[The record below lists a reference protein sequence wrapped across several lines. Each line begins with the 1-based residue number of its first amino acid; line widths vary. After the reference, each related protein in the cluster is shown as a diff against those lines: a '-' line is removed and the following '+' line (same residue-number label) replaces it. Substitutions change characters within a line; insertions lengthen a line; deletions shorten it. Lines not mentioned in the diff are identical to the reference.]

1 MKITFHGAA
10 REVTGSCY
18 LIETEQ
24 VRFLVDCGM
33 IQGGRDAPARNRRP
47 FAFDARTLDFV
58 LLTHAHIDHSGLLPK
73 LMRAGFSG
81 PIYTTAATADLL
93 AVMLP
98 DSAHIQEADARWQ
111 ARHRRR
117 GSRDEDEGMEAG
129 SQAAASK
136 TAGSRKAAR
145 SRAVTL
151 QPLYTTQD
159 AQDCL
164 GQLQSAAYDEEIR
177 PHADVVCRFR
187 EAGHILGSAILEI
200 ALREEWRTLKIVMSG
215 DLGQPGRPILRDP
228 AIVDEAD
235 VLVIESTYGDRA
247 HKDVTATLDELVGII
262 DDTFRV
268 RHGNVIVPAFAVGR
282 TQEILYHLH
291 RLTHLG
297 KLPHIDIFVDSPM
310 ASAVTTITRNH
321 FDLFDEEAKKL
332 VDWQRRGVGLP
343 SLRFTASVE
352 ESMALNRIRSGALI
366 ISASGMCNAGRI
378 KHHLRHNLGRRECAV
393 LITGF
398 QAEGTLGRRLVDG
411 AKRVGIFGDEVAVR
425 ASIHTLGGF
434 SAHADRPALLAW
446 AGSIARAPQRTFVV
460 HGEEPAALALAD
472 ALRDRVGGIVTVP
485 QAGQSETL

>member
-1 MKITFHGAA
+1 M
-10 REVTGSCY
+10 
-18 LIETEQ
+18 
-24 VRFLVDCGM
+24 
-33 IQGGRDAPARNRRP
+33 
-47 FAFDARTLDFV
+47 
-58 LLTHAHIDHSGLLPK
+58 
-73 LMRAGFSG
+73 
-81 PIYTTAATADLL
+81 
-93 AVMLP
+93 
-98 DSAHIQEADARWQ
+98 
-111 ARHRRR
+111 
-117 GSRDEDEGMEAG
+117 
-129 SQAAASK
+129 
-136 TAGSRKAAR
+136 
-145 SRAVTL
+145 
-151 QPLYTTQD
+151 QPLYTVQD

-164 GQLQSAAYDEEIR
+164 GLLQSVSYDEDVR

-187 EAGHILGSAILEI
+187 DAGHILGSAILEI
-200 ALREEWRTLKIVMSG
+200 ELREDGRTVKIVMSG

-228 AIVDEAD
+228 AIVDDAD

-310 ASAVTTITRNH
+310 ASAATAITRKH
-321 FDLFDEEAKKL
+321 FELFDEEAKKL
-332 VDWQRRGVGLP
+332 VDWQKKGVGLP

-446 AGSIARAPQRTFVV
+446 AGAIRGRPIRTFVV
-460 HGEEPAALALAD
+460 HGEEPAALSLAE
-472 ALRDRVGGIVTVP
+472 ALRDRIGGTVTVP
-485 QAGQSETL
+485 QAGQSESL